1 MGADDNGGDERNMAP
16 IDETNELIEHFK
28 RQVDREALR
37 ENPRLTPAERM
48 EKLQRLSREKLPSR
62 AAPDLAPEIVPVIQE
77 PAGAYAAADTEEE
90 LGADASNDLIEVF
103 KKDVDRTLLV
113 ENLKLSVPQRME
125 QFERNMKML
134 YELRRGMRRAREA
147 GKDRG

>member
-1 MGADDNGGDERNMAP
+1 
-16 IDETNELIEHFK
+16 
-28 RQVDREALR
+28 
-37 ENPRLTPAERM
+37 M

-62 AAPDLAPEIVPVIQE
+62 AASDVTPEIVPVIRE
-77 PAGAYAAADTEEE
+77 PAGPYAAEGTEEE
-90 LGADASNDLIEVF
+90 LGADASNDLLEAF
-103 KKDVDRTLLV
+103 KKDVDHTLLV